1 MASLQHV
8 PVMPEEVMRLLQP
21 APGQIIVDGTVGGG
35 GHARLIARAIAP
47 GGRLIAVDRDAQTLR
62 RARDALAEFGAS
74 VTFVHD
80 DFRNLRRILADLGVA
95 GVHGVLFD
103 LGVSSFQLEESERGF
118 TYRFDAPLDM
128 RMDPS
133 RQTVTAADL
142 VNTLP
147 AEELVRILREY
158 GEERWAARIARHIVA
173 RRKVE
178 PFATTGQLVEAVK
191 EAIPAAA
198 RRTGPHPARRTFQ
211 ALRIAVNDEL
221 GALQEGLRAA
231 VDALLPGG
239 RIVVISFHSLE
250 DRIVK
255 QTFSE
260 LARGCECPPDLPVCR
275 CGKQPL
281 LRILTRRPLTPGPQE
296 LEQNPRARSAKLRA
310 AERTVLGGQEG
321 E

>member
-1 MASLQHV
+1 MAALQHV
-8 PVMPEEVMRLLQP
+8 SVMPEEVMQLLQP
-21 APGQIIVDGTVGGG
+21 AAGHVVVDGTVGGG

-47 GGRLIAVDRDAQTLR
+47 TGRLIAIDRDAQTLE
-62 RARDALAEFGAS
+62 RARAALSEFGEA

-80 DFRNLRRILADLGVA
+80 DYRNLRRILASLGVS
-95 GVHGVLFD
+95 GVHGVLLD
-103 LGVSSFQLEESERGF
+103 LGVSSFQLDEPERGF

-128 RMDPS
+128 RMDPV
-133 RQTVTAADL
+133 RQPRTAAHL
-142 VNTLP
+142 VNTLS
-147 AEELVRILREY
+147 AEELTRIFREY
-158 GEERWAARIARHIVA
+158 GEERFAQRIARHIVA
-173 RRKVE
+173 KRRTS
-178 PFATTGQLVEAVK
+178 PFSTTGQLVDAIKEAV
-191 EAIPAAA
+191 PAAA

-255 QTFSE
+255 QTFNE
-260 LARGCECPPDLPVCR
+260 LARGCECPPDFPVCR
-275 CGKQPL
+275 CGKEPL
-281 LRILTRRPLTPGPQE
+281 LRILTRRPLVPGSGE
-296 LEQNPRARSAKLRA
+296 LELNPRARSARLRA
-310 AERTVLGGQEG
+310 AERTVLGGKEG